1 MNKKDPFIAYP
12 DKGCLLT
19 GWRNGRWEMR
29 RVKNG
34 EILIKS
40 QMSNSI
46 ANILLSPVEGEQSLM
61 VIDTGGNVELFKI
74 PTGTVQKL
82 PL

>member
-1 MNKKDPFIAYP
+1 
-12 DKGCLLT
+12 
-19 GWRNGRWEMR
+19 MR

-34 EILIKS
+34 EILFKS
-40 QMSNSI
+40 QMSNTI

-74 PTGTVQKL
+74 PTETVHKL

>member
-1 MNKKDPFIAYP
+1 
-12 DKGCLLT
+12 
-19 GWRNGRWEMR
+19 MR

-34 EILIKS
+34 EILFKS
-40 QMSNSI
+40 QMLNTI

-82 PL
+82 P